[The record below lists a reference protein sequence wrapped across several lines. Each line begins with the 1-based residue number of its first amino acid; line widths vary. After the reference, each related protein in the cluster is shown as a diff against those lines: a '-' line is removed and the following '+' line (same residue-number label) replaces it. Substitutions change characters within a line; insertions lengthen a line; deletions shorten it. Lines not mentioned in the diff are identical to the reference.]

1 MEANTENIEMAEA
14 YEQSGVDMFDAPTP
28 GSSLTSD
35 PDNPRG
41 WETPAQFTTE
51 EEALKNIFMNLTDE
65 DNHEQLLNSLR
76 DGNPIEMIVQVIL
89 FKGFQEGNWSPDL
102 MLLLVEPTIYI
113 VMWLADQAGID
124 ATLDSDGDNWE
135 EDDEMMTNMA
145 EDSKRMKPNN
155 MPQSLLSQ
163 MGEFSGEVA

>member
-1 MEANTENIEMAEA
+1 MAENTENIEMAEA
-14 YEQSGVDMFDAPTP
+14 YEQAGADMFDAPTP

-35 PDNPRG
+35 PQNPRA
-41 WETPAQFTTE
+41 WETPPEFNTE

-102 MLLLVEPTIYI
+102 MLLLVE
-113 VMWLADQAGID
+113 
-124 ATLDSDGDNWE
+124 
-135 EDDEMMTNMA
+135 
-145 EDSKRMKPNN
+145 
-155 MPQSLLSQ
+155 
-163 MGEFSGEVA
+163 